1 MKVINQL
8 HCPADYDCRN
18 CKNFDTSSKYLMRC
32 KIGVYNVSL
41 MDNNYVPIWRD
52 HENFIRNAYGE
63 SDNYCD
69 KYEANEGNR

>member
-1 MKVINQL
+1 
-8 HCPADYDCRN
+8 
-18 CKNFDTSSKYLMRC
+18 
-32 KIGVYNVSL
+32 